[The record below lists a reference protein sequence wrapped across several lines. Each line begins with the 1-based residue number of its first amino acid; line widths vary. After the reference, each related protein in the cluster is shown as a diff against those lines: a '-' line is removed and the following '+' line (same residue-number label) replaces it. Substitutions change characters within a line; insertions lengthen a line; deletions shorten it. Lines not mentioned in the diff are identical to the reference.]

1 MSWCES
7 YGEKTIQRNAS
18 DAHRI
23 HIGSTS
29 DRIHTTPSWG
39 SWSSSTC
46 SSLRRVRG
54 LSDTGGW
61 RWPRMAT
68 DGDGHRATS
77 DRTWCQ
83 DFVEVIIINYPF
95 SRYSSEF
102 LTSGTEAW
110 QHPGDSLR
118 YHVSIYMFCGSW
130 WFLVVLWKNVLGSE
144 VLPISQTAQEGAPDL
159 PHPVVEEGFGAP

>member
-1 MSWCES
+1 
-7 YGEKTIQRNAS
+7 
-18 DAHRI
+18 
-23 HIGSTS
+23 
-29 DRIHTTPSWG
+29 
-39 SWSSSTC
+39 
-46 SSLRRVRG
+46 
-54 LSDTGGW
+54 
-61 RWPRMAT
+61 MAT

-130 WFLVVLWKNVLGSE
+130 WFLVVLGGSWWFLVVL
-144 VLPISQTAQEGAPDL
+144 
-159 PHPVVEEGFGAP
+159 

>member
-1 MSWCES
+1 
-7 YGEKTIQRNAS
+7 
-18 DAHRI
+18 
-23 HIGSTS
+23 
-29 DRIHTTPSWG
+29 
-39 SWSSSTC
+39 
-46 SSLRRVRG
+46 
-54 LSDTGGW
+54 
-61 RWPRMAT
+61 MAT

-77 DRTWCQ
+77 DRTCCQ

-130 WFLVVLWKNVLGSE
+130 WFLVVLGGSMKKCPGIRSAPNFTNRPGRSSRSPSSSGGGGFRSSIVRFLG
-144 VLPISQTAQEGAPDL
+144 GAWR
-159 PHPVVEEGFGAP
+159 